1 MKGLDPLTKTQRHC
15 SARLCV
21 QVLEEVDVH
30 VILSTCPKLE
40 RLVLSG
46 CGNTVPPTCPG
57 FDCKA
62 LRLKR
67 LRLLFFADGDDY
79 SWDHAV
85 PPCFWRAALAAGR
98 QTVG

>member
-1 MKGLDPLTKTQRHC
+1 
-15 SARLCV
+15 
-21 QVLEEVDVH
+21 VDVH